1 MFSLT
6 SLFKKTPRATKREDE
21 SDFVV
26 ERHLT
31 IRLSGLMMRIKTL
44 DEGIAYMETFGLKFL
59 REIEIDTEVR
69 NNLYNMAKIEAEELA
84 KIAEE
89 RSRL

>member
-6 SLFKKTPRATKREDE
+6 SLFKKTRPVKQEDE

-31 IRLSGLMMRIKTL
+31 IRISGLIMRIKTL
-44 DEGIAYMETFGLKFL
+44 DDSIAYMETFGLKFL

-84 KIAEE
+84 KIAEQ